1 MNIKIDVDNLRDD
14 LRDYYGSAVG
24 CNPTAMTDVINVDS
38 MSDEDVVEKAVE
50 NGFNLYD
57 YEV

>member
-1 MNIKIDVDNLRDD
+1 MNIKIDVDN

-24 CNPTAMTDVINVDS
+24 CNPTAMADVINVDS